1 MRRSHPPC
9 WPRSRHGRTRSSAR
23 ASSAST
29 PPWARST
36 ARSSTSTGRR
46 WPPGTRS
53 PRPAAGSSPRW
64 RRCCTRRAR
73 ASAASSPSARPA
85 ARASS
90 PSSSPDPSFLYRR
103 PTFEGDPSV
112 SDWYRDFANSG
123 IGTTVIKQLGLPRP
137 AVLRR
142 YEPGEPLL
150 PGPAVVGSAGEGRLR
165 DTVTAV
171 LKDGG
176 VSVVSPG
183 TADGSTD
190 GEMPAAVILDA
201 TGLTTPADLAAA
213 HDFLAPAI
221 KGLRPSARVLILAD
235 PPSDADSPAQ
245 AAARQALDGLVRSM
259 AKELRAGSTANLL
272 YVPAGAE
279 GGLASPV
286 RFFLSG
292 RSAYVDGQV
301 VTLSPTNVPSGEDD
315 ERPLAGKV
323 AVVTGAA
330 RGIGASIAKVLARDG
345 AHVVAV
351 DIPAAGQ
358 SLADVA
364 NEIGGTALQ
373 LDITADDAPR
383 RLIEHLRERHGG
395 VDVVVHNA
403 GITRDKLLVN
413 MDAARWNSVLAVNLQ
428 AQLDITQALLDGDV
442 LKPGGRVVAVS
453 SQSGIAGNRGQTN
466 YAASKA
472 GVIGMVRAWAP
483 AFAERGA
490 TINAVA
496 PGFIVTDMTAKMP
509 FGTREVGSRLNSL
522 QQGGLPVDVAETIA
536 WLSQPASAG
545 VNGQVVRVCG
555 QSMLGA

>member
-1 MRRSHPPC
+1 
-9 WPRSRHGRTRSSAR
+9 
-23 ASSAST
+23 
-29 PPWARST
+29 
-36 ARSSTSTGRR
+36 
-46 WPPGTRS
+46 
-53 PRPAAGSSPRW
+53 
-64 RRCCTRRAR
+64 
-73 ASAASSPSARPA
+73 
-85 ARASS
+85 
-90 PSSSPDPSFLYRR
+90 
-103 PTFEGDPSV
+103 V

-123 IGTTVIKQLGLPRP
+123 LGTTVTKQFGLPRP

-142 YEPGEPLL
+142 YEPGQPLL
-150 PGPAVVGSAGEGRLR
+150 PGPAVIGSAGEGRLR
-165 DTVTAV
+165 ETLTAV
-171 LKDGG
+171 LEDAGVTVQSPTDGA
-176 VSVVSPG
+176 
-183 TADGSTD
+183 ADG
-190 GEMPAAVILDA
+190 EKPAAVLLDA
-201 TGLTTPADLAAA
+201 TGLRTPADLASA
-213 HDFLAPAI
+213 HDFLAPAV
-221 KGLRPSARVLILAD
+221 KRLRATGRVLILAD
-235 PPSDADSPAQ
+235 QPSEADAPAQ
-245 AAARQALDGLVRSM
+245 AAARQALDGLVRSL

-279 GGLASPV
+279 GSIASPV

-301 VTLSPTNVPSGEDD
+301 VTLSVADVPEGEDA
-315 ERPLAGKV
+315 EKPLAGKV

-330 RGIGASIAKVLARDG
+330 RGIGAAIAKVMARDG

-373 LDITADDAPR
+373 LDITAEDAPQ
-383 RLIEHLRERHGG
+383 RLVEHLKERHGG

-413 MDAARWNSVLAVNLQ
+413 MDAARWNSVMAVNLQ
-428 AQLDITQALLDGDV
+428 AQLDITQGLLDADGV
-442 LKPGGRVVAVS
+442 LNDGARIVCVS

-496 PGFIVTDMTAKMP
+496 PGFIITEMTARMP
-509 FGTREVGSRLNSL
+509 LGTREIGARLNAL

-536 WLSQPASAG
+536 WLSQPGSGG
-545 VNGQVVRVCG
+545 VNGQTVRVCG
-555 QSMLGA
+555 QSLLGA

>member
-1 MRRSHPPC
+1 M
-9 WPRSRHGRTRSSAR
+9 
-23 ASSAST
+23 
-29 PPWARST
+29 
-36 ARSSTSTGRR
+36 
-46 WPPGTRS
+46 
-53 PRPAAGSSPRW
+53 
-64 RRCCTRRAR
+64 
-73 ASAASSPSARPA
+73 
-85 ARASS
+85 
-90 PSSSPDPSFLYRR
+90 
-103 PTFEGDPSV
+103 

-123 IGTTVIKQLGLPRP
+123 VGTTITKRLGLPRP

-165 DTVTAV
+165 DTVIDV
-171 LKDGG
+171 LKNAG
-176 VSVVSPG
+176 VTVLSPVA
-183 TADGSTD
+183 ADGSTD
-190 GEMPAAVILDA
+190 GEKPAAVVLDA

-221 KGLRPSARVLILAD
+221 KRLRPSGRVLILAD
-235 PPSDADSPAQ
+235 PPAQADSPAQ
-245 AAARQALDGLVRSM
+245 AAARQALDGLVRSIG
-259 AKELRAGSTANLL
+259 KELLNGSTANLL

-279 GGLASPV
+279 ASVAGPLT
-286 RFFLSG
+286 FFLSG

-301 VTLSPTNVPSGEDD
+301 VTLAPADVPAEPDD
-315 ERPLAGKV
+315 EKPLAGKV

-330 RGIGASIAKVLARDG
+330 RGIGAAIAKVMARDG

-351 DIPAAGQ
+351 DVPAAGQ

-373 LDITADDAPR
+373 LDITAPDAAQ
-383 RLIEHLRERHGG
+383 RLIAHLEERHGG

-413 MDAARWNSVLAVNLQ
+413 MDAGRWNSVMAVNLQ
-428 AQLDITQALLDGDV
+428 AQLDLTQALLDADGV
-442 LKPGGRVVAVS
+442 LRPGARVICVS

-496 PGFIVTDMTAKMP
+496 PGFIVTEMTAKMP
-509 FGTREVGSRLNSL
+509 FGSREIGSRINSL

-536 WLSQPASAG
+536 WLAQPGSAG

>member
-1 MRRSHPPC
+1 
-9 WPRSRHGRTRSSAR
+9 
-23 ASSAST
+23 
-29 PPWARST
+29 
-36 ARSSTSTGRR
+36 
-46 WPPGTRS
+46 
-53 PRPAAGSSPRW
+53 
-64 RRCCTRRAR
+64 
-73 ASAASSPSARPA
+73 
-85 ARASS
+85 
-90 PSSSPDPSFLYRR
+90 
-103 PTFEGDPSV
+103 V
-112 SDWYRDFANSG
+112 SDWYRDFVHSG
-123 IGTTVIKQLGLPRP
+123 IGTTSSRQLGLPRP
-137 AVLRR
+137 GVLRR

-165 DTVTAV
+165 ETVSAV
-171 LKDGG
+171 LKDAG
-176 VSVVSPG
+176 VAVQSPV
-183 TADGSTD
+183 TADGATD
-190 GEMPAAVILDA
+190 GERPAAVILDA
-201 TGLTTPADLAAA
+201 TGLTGPADLAAA

-221 KGLRPSARVLILAD
+221 KRLRASGRVVLLGEPA
-235 PPSDADSPAQ
+235 SDAGSPAQ
-245 AAARQALDGLVRSM
+245 AAARQALDGLVRSIG
-259 AKELRAGSTANLL
+259 KELRDGSTANLL
-272 YVPAGAE
+272 YVPDGAE
-279 GGLASPV
+279 GSLAGPV

-292 RSAYVDGQV
+292 RSAYVDGQP
-301 VTLSPTNVPSGEDD
+301 VTLSTADIPDQDD
-315 ERPLAGKV
+315 EQPLAGKV

-330 RGIGASIAKVLARDG
+330 RGIGAAIAKVMARDG

-351 DIPAAGQ
+351 DIPASGQ

-364 NEIGGTALQ
+364 NAIGGTAFQ
-373 LDITADDAPR
+373 LDITAPDAAE
-383 RLIEHLRERHGG
+383 RLIAHLKERHGG

-428 AQLDITQALLDGDV
+428 AQLDITQALLDDDGA
-442 LKPGGRVVAVS
+442 LEPGARIVCVS

-483 AFAERGA
+483 AFVERGA

-496 PGFIVTDMTAKMP
+496 PGFIVTEMTAKMP

-555 QSMLGA
+555 QSLLGA